1 MGQCQSAKD
10 VLPSLEIDNKQRAEI
25 DTLIRRAQAREFPL
39 TSAEGNS
46 KPSKV
51 SDLGRS
57 GGHCILFLE
66 KATSVP
72 YHDFLRDATCEAVN
86 AKSHGHPYVVAWAE
100 TSAGEVIGKVAEWPS
115 RNCNAQPAWFSARSL
130 GFALAEQPA
139 ATLRVE
145 LREGGSVLGSLQTP
159 LQELQAHKSLTM
171 DLQSD
176 AKPGVK
182 ASTVSFQILD
192 SKEVLRQRIVY
203 FVRHGESQWNKAQGK
218 LDLQTMA
225 SKTDHPLS
233 AKGWEQAESLN
244 KLLDEQLQKELVA
257 DKTTDASVSAMLR
270 PGVVFT
276 SPLARAIQT
285 AVIAIG
291 PVLAKAEQPERREL
305 VLLANAKEKQNFGG
319 LDTHCTKIG
328 RDILDTALEE
338 LRSYPGE
345 AQEERPAVD
354 AFFELGYDLEE
365 VQDAWWPEGQSETS
379 KQLEV
384 RLQEFMLQLMYS
396 AHDSIVVFGHSLFF
410 QQIFRKYLS
419 SELRRG
425 DDIAQDLKHKKLPNC
440 GVVRLELDPLVSL
453 EDGPFVEAQLVLG
466 TEFEPDGNSL
476 MSCCSAP
483 GPSETKRNEFVE
495 ASKALSPVAEPES
508 LSLPALPD
516 NATGTSHEEVGQL
529 KDEVQPPADK
539 EVQPPADKAASR

>member
-1 MGQCQSAKD
+1 
-10 VLPSLEIDNKQRAEI
+10 VIPSLEIVSEQRPELGS
-25 DTLIRRAQAREFPL
+25 LIRRAQAREFPL
-39 TSAEGNS
+39 ITGEGDS

-57 GGHCILFLE
+57 GGHCVLFLE
-66 KATSVP
+66 KASSVP

-100 TSAGEVIGKVAEWPS
+100 SSAGEPIGKVAEWPP
-115 RNCNAQPAWFSARSL
+115 RNCNAQPAWFSARNL
-130 GFALAEQPA
+130 GFALAEHPA
-139 ATLRVE
+139 ASLRVE
-145 LREGGSVLGSLQTP
+145 LREGGSVLGSLKTS
-159 LQELQAHKSLTM
+159 LQDLHGHQSLTM

-176 AKPGVK
+176 LKPGVK
-182 ASTVSFQILD
+182 ASTISFQILD
-192 SKEVLRQRIVY
+192 SKQVLRPRTVY

-233 AKGWEQAESLN
+233 ANGWDQAESLS
-244 KLLDEQLQKELVA
+244 KLLAEELDKELAA
-257 DKTTDASVSAMLR
+257 DKTSDASVSAMLQ
-270 PGVVFT
+270 PGVVYT

-291 PVLAKAEQPERREL
+291 PVLAKAKQPARREL
-305 VLLANAKEKQNFGG
+305 VLLASAKEKQNFGG
-319 LDTHCTKIG
+319 LDTHCTKMG

-338 LRSYPGE
+338 LRSYPGD
-345 AQEERPAVD
+345 AQKERPAVD
-354 AFFELGYDLEE
+354 AFFQLSYDLEE
-365 VQDAWWPEGQSETS
+365 VQDVWWPEGQSETS

-384 RLQEFMLQLMYS
+384 RLREFMMQLIYS

-419 SELRRG
+419 SKLRKG
-425 DDIAQDLKHKKLPNC
+425 DDIAQDLGQKKLPNC
-440 GVVRLELDPLVSL
+440 GVVRLELDPLISL

-466 TEFEPDGNSL
+466 TEFEPDSHGL

-483 GPSETKRNEFVE
+483 GSAEIKRNEFQE
-495 ASKALSPVAEPES
+495 ASKDPCVLAEPVS
-508 LSLPALPD
+508 LALGKVAALPKH
-516 NATGTSHEEVGQL
+516 ASGAGQEEVVAV
-529 KDEVQPPADK
+529 KDKVQQPDGSTNVPADS
-539 EVQPPADKAASR
+539 QGKA